1 MMLLMLPHLTLQEE
15 KDSGFDEVGIHALSA
30 SSLGH
35 AVIFRVSMTE
45 QSANKDEN
53 VHLNLILSNHH
64 VRPFVHSLDIVLSY
78 DFQQVKD

>member
-1 MMLLMLPHLTLQEE
+1 MMLPHLTLQEE

-53 VHLNLILSNHH
+53 VQLNLILSNHH
-64 VRPFVHSLDIVLSY
+64 VRSFILVFSLYIVLSY

>member
-1 MMLLMLPHLTLQEE
+1 MSLAMVLLMFPHLTLQEE
-15 KDSGFDEVGIHALSA
+15 KDSGFDEVGVHALSA

-53 VHLNLILSNHH
+53 VKPQSNAA
-64 VRPFVHSLDIVLSY
+64 
-78 DFQQVKD
+78 

>member
-1 MMLLMLPHLTLQEE
+1 MMLLMLAHLTLQEE
-15 KDSGFDEVGIHALSA
+15 KDSGFDEVGIHTLPA

-53 VHLNLILSNHH
+53 VKL
-64 VRPFVHSLDIVLSY
+64 FSLP
-78 DFQQVKD
+78 

>member
-1 MMLLMLPHLTLQEE
+1 MSLAMVLLMFPHLTLQEE
-15 KDSGFDEVGIHALSA
+15 KDSGFDEVGVHALSA

-53 VHLNLILSNHH
+53 IKPPSNTA
-64 VRPFVHSLDIVLSY
+64 
-78 DFQQVKD
+78 

>member
-1 MMLLMLPHLTLQEE
+1 MLPHLTLQEE

-53 VHLNLILSNHH
+53 VHLNLILSTHH
-64 VRPFVHSLDIVLSY
+64 VHLLILVFSLDKVFYY

>member
-64 VRPFVHSLDIVLSY
+64 VRSFIL
-78 DFQQVKD
+78 